1 MLSIRNTLNI
11 KTQISSSYRFGMLK
25 QWRKTD
31 HANTHLVKIES
42 GSVKIRQGRIPDRNI
57 TRDKEGHF
65 TMIKRSKHSILNV
78 YTPNNRASN

>member
-11 KTQISSSYRFGMLK
+11 KTQINSSYWFGMLK

-31 HANTHLVKIES
+31 HANANIVKVGS
-42 GSVKIRQGRIPDRNI
+42 GSVKIRQSRIPDRNI

-65 TMIKRSKHSILNV
+65 TMIKRSRHSILNV
-78 YTPNNRASN
+78 STSCNRASN